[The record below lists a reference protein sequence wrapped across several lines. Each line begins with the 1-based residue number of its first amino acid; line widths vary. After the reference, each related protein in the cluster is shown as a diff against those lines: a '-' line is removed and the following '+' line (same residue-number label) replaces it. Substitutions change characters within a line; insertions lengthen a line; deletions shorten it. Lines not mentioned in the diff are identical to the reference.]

1 MSIDYKV
8 VVVGT
13 GGVGKSALTIQLLN
27 HHFMEDYDPT
37 IEDSYRM
44 QVAIDGVTCLLDIL
58 DTAGQEEFRYH
69 HQPHWNDMNSSYSLL
84 LLSLHQR
91 SAMRDQYM
99 RTGQGFLC
107 VYSITQR
114 SSFDELAGFREQIL
128 RVKEA
133 NDVPMVLVG
142 NKCDLESE
150 RVVSTAEAADLA
162 KSFGCQHIEASA
174 KSRINVEQCFFNL
187 VRDIRRRKAEEEAC
201 EKKTLG
207 GRKNKLLKVKGCS
220 LF

>member
-1 MSIDYKV
+1 MSIEYKV

-58 DTAGQEEFRYH
+58 DTAGQEEF
-69 HQPHWNDMNSSYSLL
+69 
-84 LLSLHQR
+84 

>member
-58 DTAGQEEFRYH
+58 DTAGQEEF
-69 HQPHWNDMNSSYSLL
+69 
-84 LLSLHQR
+84 

-107 VYSITQR
+107 VFSIASR
-114 SSFDELAGFREQIL
+114 GSFEEISAFREQIL
-128 RVKEA
+128 RVKE
-133 NDVPMVLVG
+133 DDHVPMVLVG
-142 NKCDLESE
+142 NKCDLEHLRQVPTSE
-150 RVVSTAEAADLA
+150 GADMA
-162 KSFGCQHIEASA
+162 KSFGCKYLETSA
-174 KSRINVEQCFFNL
+174 KARMNVEACFFEL
-187 VRDIRRRKAEEEAC
+187 VREIRKANPENSPLD
-201 EKKTLG
+201 KGSKGRG
-207 GRKNKLLKVKGCS
+207 GRVGRLKLKQQCS